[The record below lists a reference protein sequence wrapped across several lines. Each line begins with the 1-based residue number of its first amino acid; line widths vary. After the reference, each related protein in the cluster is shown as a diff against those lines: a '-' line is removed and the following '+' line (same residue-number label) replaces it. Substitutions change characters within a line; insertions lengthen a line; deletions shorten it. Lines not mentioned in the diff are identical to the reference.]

1 MRAWPRADGSS
12 ERSKRG
18 YGSLRGHA
26 NILKRQLIHVGS
38 FNLSLTL
45 RKLLGAGKPK
55 EWNNCAKRFL
65 RRLFLWR

>member
-1 MRAWPRADGSS
+1 
-12 ERSKRG
+12 
-18 YGSLRGHA
+18 
-26 NILKRQLIHVGS
+26 
-38 FNLSLTL
+38 LTL